1 METMSSR
8 AVSLVLT
15 TLDLSTDLSHC
26 LLVEHSD
33 RLTVPL
39 GWLSSV

>member
-1 METMSSR
+1 METMSLKV
-8 AVSLVLT
+8 VSLVLI
-15 TLDLSTDLSHC
+15 TLDLSIDPSHC

-33 RLTVPL
+33 RLMVPL

>member
-1 METMSSR
+1 METMSSKE
-8 AVSLVLT
+8 VSLVLI
-15 TLDLSTDLSHC
+15 TLDHSTDLSHC